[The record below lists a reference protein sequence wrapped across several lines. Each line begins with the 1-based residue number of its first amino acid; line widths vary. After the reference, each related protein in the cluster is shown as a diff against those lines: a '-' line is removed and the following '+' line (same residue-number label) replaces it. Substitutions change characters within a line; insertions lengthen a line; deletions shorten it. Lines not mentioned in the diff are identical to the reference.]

1 VSYFPKVQSI
11 NDIHGNIEWEEI
23 AAGYVN
29 GLFEKQHLGESRKD
43 DQGQTE
49 M

>member
-1 VSYFPKVQSI
+1 MSYVSKVQSI
-11 NDIHGNIEWEEI
+11 DGIQGNIEWEQI

-29 GLFEKQHLGESRKD
+29 GLFEKQHLGEGRKD